1 MDGATIVKEQGFQY
15 NTLSY
20 PFAIDDQTE
29 KKVVLDGYF
38 QSYKYF
44 EKYFSQILRLIQF
57 EERKR
62 ESSYLMQ
69 KNDNCIPI
77 IFQKGCKHQTIQFKK
92 SKEGFLIT
100 CDIGKHFVFR
110 P

>member
-1 MDGATIVKEQGFQY
+1 MSIK
-15 NTLSY
+15 S
-20 PFAIDDQTE
+20 
-29 KKVVLDGYF
+29 
-38 QSYKYF
+38 
-44 EKYFSQILRLIQF
+44 F

-92 SKEGFLIT
+92 SKFIVSFYITIGQLIFIIRNYYAIDPFVSLFLFIN
-100 CDIGKHFVFR
+100 
-110 P
+110 